1 MPSRPKV
8 QITRKIRSSSFESD
22 TISLSPFL
30 RPNIPPART
39 EYRLFENQESD
50 TDSLSTFSSNQPQ
63 RISHKQT
70 VREERKW
77 GKRAER
83 IRVKRL
89 ARFHCHQQAR
99 RNPFLTHEVQTSGRC
114 RVKLRR
120 KTSIEKYW
128 RRCFKRV
135 VECGDKRDTLCSVF
149 RSVGLGVVLICYV
162 LLGALLLQSLSA
174 RKPLQQTKTNISK
187 SFISEHN
194 LTSMLPS
201 FKARCPDPLRNSSQ
215 TKSTYWKS
223 LHSAALLIATVQ
235 VPASLPANISG
246 RLLVVLYFI
255 PGLLLLLC
263 YLNCFVRLLQCLLD
277 QLIGLF
283 VQTFNSETHRIV
295 AVLKLLVSILPTFI
309 LVSVS
314 AATLYLKDSLLSL
327 KSAIFHQVFT
337 ITTVG
342 STNVNLLDKTPF
354 SVTHVL
360 FILLGLGVV
369 SNMLHIGIRALK
381 SLCMSTNNTRD
392 GTRYSTEVH
401 QGSVNR
407 NLNDVDF

>member
-1 MPSRPKV
+1 MPSKPIL
-8 QITRKIRSSSFESD
+8 QIRRKIRARSFESD

-30 RPNIPPART
+30 RPNNQPART
-39 EYRLFENQESD
+39 EYRLFNNQESD

-70 VREERKW
+70 IREERKW

-99 RNPFLTHEVQTSGRC
+99 RNPFLTQDVLTSGRS

-128 RRCFKRV
+128 RRCFKRGM
-135 VECGDKRDTLCSVF
+135 ECGYKRDTLCSVF

-162 LLGALLLQSLSA
+162 LLGATLLQSLSA
-174 RKPLQQTKTNISK
+174 KKLLQRTKTNITK

-201 FKARCPDPLRNSSQ
+201 YKAICPDSLRNSTQ
-215 TKSTYWKS
+215 IKSTYWKS
-223 LHSAALLIATVQ
+223 LHSVTLLIATVK

-263 YLNCFVRLLQCLLD
+263 YLNCFVRLLQHLLD
-277 QLIGLF
+277 QLMGLF

-295 AVLKLLVSILPTFI
+295 TVLKLLVSILPTLI
-309 LVSVS
+309 LVSAS
-314 AATLYLKDSLLSL
+314 AVTLYLKDSLLSL
-327 KSAIFHQVFT
+327 TSAVFHQVFT

-342 STNVNLLDKTPF
+342 STDVNQLDDTSF
-354 SVTHVL
+354 SVTHVMY
-360 FILLGLGVV
+360 ILLGLGVV
-369 SNMLHIGIRALK
+369 SNMLHMGIRTLK
-381 SLCMSTNNTRD
+381 CLCMCTNSSTD

-407 NLNDVDF
+407 NLNDVDL